1 MSVCLSALSSQER
14 GLAQNCVIVVVG
26 YGVEF
31 FFSPATRPETVSGA
45 YPAFFSI
52 GAGVLCLSIQWVEH
66 VDHSPPYVYRVKN
79 KWNYISATLFALMVW
94 AGTTL
99 PLPSSIGSIVM
110 EAELSQND

>member
-1 MSVCLSALSSQER
+1 VDDLGFDSWKGQEIF
-14 GLAQNCVIVVVG
+14 L
-26 YGVEF
+26 F
-31 FFSPATRPETVSGA
+31 FQKCHPGSGA